1 MKKPDFKYVKKRIHE
16 LCGIGDEIHFLYVD
30 KKRQEKELEEECSKL
45 LGLKALDALEHVSV
59 EELKNSKAGI
69 RVAVLQEAGYDNL
82 LQLAKLKD
90 WELVSIDGIG
100 EKQAQAIRNV
110 IAEFLNSM
118 AKHVHI
124 TFSLG
129 KTEDGEIPNAEL
141 LLAIAKLKK
150 CNHVREEAEGLEE
163 VLDANFNDAVEHIE
177 IQSGMH
183 WLVSS
188 RDAKERT
195 VKAVQDLESFM
206 LGKDCTR
213 AKALI
218 QLYHEMTN
226 LTIEQALGFYQ
237 AESADFYALLE
248 KYGGTAKENPLI
260 YSSIPAQLAAAI
272 EESPIDLRYFKGNLR
287 AYQLFGAKY
296 ILFERRVLLGD
307 EMGLGKTVQAIAAM
321 CDVYAQDPLSRF
333 LVICPASVLIN
344 WCREIKKFSAMEA
357 WLIHGA
363 YVDEKFDAW
372 RTKGGVAVT
381 NFETMEK
388 IVRDIDGK
396 LRIAMLVIDE
406 AHYIKNP
413 DARRTQ
419 NVRALDDESDRI
431 LMMTGTPLENRVE
444 EMCSLI
450 EFLRPDM
457 VEEVRRNAFMSHV
470 PQFRELL
477 APVYLRRQREQVLEE
492 LPPIEEMREWCAL
505 TDMDR
510 VYYAQAV
517 TEKNFNVMRR
527 VSFLQ
532 GDLESSSKALRLLE
546 ICKDAKEDGRKVII
560 YSFFRETIDKVQQL
574 LGEDCIGV
582 ITGNTEI
589 PARQGMIDK
598 LKDAPA
604 GSVLV
609 CQIQAGG
616 TGLNIQVASVVIFCE
631 PQIKPSLTNQ
641 AISRVYRMGQVRNVL
656 IYHLL
661 CENTVDEAMVMMLER
676 KQQEFD
682 AYADESALA
691 NALDELVDKDW
702 IQKLIEAENEKY
714 GEGSDEADASVITME
729 KADLDKEG

>member
-1 MKKPDFKYVKKRIHE
+1 MKKLDFKYVKQRIRDLCE
-16 LCGIGDEIHFLYVD
+16 LDDYLKFLYDD
-30 KKRQEKELEEECSKL
+30 KKRQETELEEECSKI

-118 AKHVHI
+118 AKHVHVK
-124 TFSLG
+124 FSLE
-129 KTEDGEIPNAEL
+129 KTEDGEVPNAGL

-150 CNHVREEAEGLEE
+150 CDYVREQAKGLEE
-163 VLDANFNDAVEHIE
+163 VLNTNLVDAMEHIE
-177 IQSGMH
+177 IKNGLH

-188 RDAKERT
+188 KDAKERT
-195 VKAVQDLESFM
+195 VKAVQDLESF
-206 LGKDCTR
+206 LLSKDCSR
-213 AKALI
+213 AKAYVE
-218 QLYHEMTN
+218 LYQEMKN
-226 LTIEQALGFYQ
+226 LTMEEALGFYE
-237 AESADFYALLE
+237 AESADFYAILE
-248 KYGGTAKENPLI
+248 KYGGAAKENPLI

-272 EESPIDLRYFKGNLR
+272 EESPIDLSYFQGNLR
-287 AYQLFGAKY
+287 SYQLFGAKY

-333 LVICPASVLIN
+333 LVICPASVLVN

-357 WLIHGA
+357 YLVHGA
-363 YVDEKFDAW
+363 FLEENFDAW

-388 IVRDIDGK
+388 IVRDIDKK

-419 NVRALDDESDRI
+419 NVRALDEESDRI

-492 LPPIEEMREWCAL
+492 LPPIEEMREWCVL
-505 TDMDR
+505 TDVDR

-532 GDLESSSKALRLLE
+532 SDLETSSKALRLLE

-560 YSFFRETIDKVQQL
+560 YSFFRETIDKIQQM

-582 ITGNTEI
+582 ITGSTEI

-598 LKDAPA
+598 LTEAPA
-604 GSVLV
+604 GNVLV

-616 TGLNIQVASVVIFCE
+616 TGLNIQTASVVIFCE
-631 PQIKPSLTNQ
+631 PQMKPSLTNQ

-656 IYHLL
+656 VYHLL

-702 IQKLIEAENEKY
+702 IQKLIEAENAKY
-714 GEGSDEADASVITME
+714 GEGTDES
-729 KADLDKEG
+729 

>member
-333 LVICPASVLIN
+333 LVICPASVFIN

-363 YVDEKFDAW
+363 C
-372 RTKGGVAVT
+372 R
-381 NFETMEK
+381 
-388 IVRDIDGK
+388 
-396 LRIAMLVIDE
+396 
-406 AHYIKNP
+406 
-413 DARRTQ
+413 
-419 NVRALDDESDRI
+419 
-431 LMMTGTPLENRVE
+431 
-444 EMCSLI
+444 
-450 EFLRPDM
+450 
-457 VEEVRRNAFMSHV
+457 
-470 PQFRELL
+470 
-477 APVYLRRQREQVLEE
+477 
-492 LPPIEEMREWCAL
+492 
-505 TDMDR
+505 
-510 VYYAQAV
+510 
-517 TEKNFNVMRR
+517 
-527 VSFLQ
+527 
-532 GDLESSSKALRLLE
+532 
-546 ICKDAKEDGRKVII
+546 
-560 YSFFRETIDKVQQL
+560 
-574 LGEDCIGV
+574 
-582 ITGNTEI
+582 
-589 PARQGMIDK
+589 
-598 LKDAPA
+598 
-604 GSVLV
+604 
-609 CQIQAGG
+609 
-616 TGLNIQVASVVIFCE
+616 
-631 PQIKPSLTNQ
+631 
-641 AISRVYRMGQVRNVL
+641 
-656 IYHLL
+656 
-661 CENTVDEAMVMMLER
+661 
-676 KQQEFD
+676 
-682 AYADESALA
+682 
-691 NALDELVDKDW
+691 
-702 IQKLIEAENEKY
+702 
-714 GEGSDEADASVITME
+714 
-729 KADLDKEG
+729 